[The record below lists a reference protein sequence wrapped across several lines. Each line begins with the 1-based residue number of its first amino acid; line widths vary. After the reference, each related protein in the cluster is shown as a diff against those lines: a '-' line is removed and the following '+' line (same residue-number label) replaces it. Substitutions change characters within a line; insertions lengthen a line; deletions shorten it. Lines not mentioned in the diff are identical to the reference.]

1 MEAAEKKDIFESIT
15 YTLLAMA
22 HLDLQTKMK
31 FTRKSTVGWSIGNI
45 LLDFAGGLAN
55 NLQM

>member
-1 MEAAEKKDIFESIT
+1 MEASFAFLQDSCVFFSS
-15 YTLLAMA
+15 
-22 HLDLQTKMK
+22 QTKMK

-55 NLQM
+55 NLQMVIQ